1 MTLRRRARARAPGF
15 VAPFVRSFP
24 SVLAAAL
31 AAALGGGCNIPG
43 ARVYN
48 LDELHDANGRHKY
61 RAALVGDAEFLLRE
75 GFGGVLR
82 GMGSSVQ
89 DKDPSK
95 VEDPTEACVE
105 NLVGLLS
112 ADPHDPDIAAMQV
125 ELATRI
131 VLTDVWRLS
140 RERAAIGLGRAGER
154 MGLAS
159 LPERVPGST
168 VANAEQL
175 SDLLARFVKAVTPYV
190 AGGDR
195 DAARQELVALA
206 AEARAFEYD
215 AAGLPRALRGVRLLA
230 SRLGRDIGELRE
242 LSLDLQARAIRQGL
256 EHALDDEDPFVAA
269 AATWAGRR
277 AFGDAWCTRVLARIR
292 RGDAPPELL
301 IAYADDLARRG
312 APADRAGG
320 AADHAGGS
328 AGDAPG
334 EVSLRLLYELSGG
347 HVDGR
352 VRLAAMQALTA
363 ITGAARTSLREED
376 WQEWWFERQAA
387 SASAEPAPTK
397 PAADGQP

>member
-1 MTLRRRARARAPGF
+1 MTRRRRAPARAPARASGF
-15 VAPFVRSFP
+15 VA
-24 SVLAAAL
+24 VLAAAL
-31 AAALGGGCNIPG
+31 SAALGGGCNIPG

-61 RAALVGDAEFLLRE
+61 RAALVGDTEFLMRE
-75 GFGGVLR
+75 GFGGMLR
-82 GMGSSVQ
+82 GMGSSLQ
-89 DKDPSK
+89 EKDPSK

-125 ELATRI
+125 ELAARI
-131 VLTDVWRLS
+131 ALTDVWRLS

-154 MGLAS
+154 MDLAS
-159 LPERVPGST
+159 LPERVPGT
-168 VANAEQL
+168 NVANAEQL

-195 DAARQELVALA
+195 ETARKELLALT

-215 AAGLPRALRGVRLLA
+215 SAGLPRALRGVRLLA
-230 SRLGRDIGELRE
+230 SRLGREIGELRE
-242 LSLDLQARAIRQGL
+242 LSFDLQARAIRQGL
-256 EHALDDEDPFVAA
+256 EHALEDEDPFVSA

-277 AFGDAWCTRVLARIR
+277 AFGDAWCTRVLERIR
-292 RGDAPPELL
+292 RGNAPPELL

-312 APADRAGG
+312 APA
-320 AADHAGGS
+320 
-328 AGDAPG
+328 GDGPGEPG

-363 ITGAARTSLREED
+363 VTGGARTSLREED
-376 WQEWWFERQAA
+376 WQEWWLERQAA

-397 PAADGQP
+397 PAATGQP